1 MAEQQRAFKGVWIP
15 AEIWLNENLSL
26 QEKAVLAEIDSF
38 CSRYEGC
45 YASNEHFAKFI
56 GVSTRRIRDILK
68 SLEDKQLIER
78 EVIYKKGTKEI
89 EKRFLRLPYPL
100 GRKLPHP
107 TEENF
112 PTPTEENCPENIPSF
127 NKSKNSKVNIYS
139 LAENRSDSFK
149 EAWRGFV
156 DMRKAKKKPLTEYA
170 AKKILNKLDALASD
184 DETKAAIL
192 DQSIVNCWQGV
203 FPLKVDN
210 NTSKPQST
218 PSQRVRHG
226 NTVDDPEEYKRQQE
240 ALEAQARAEL
250 FGTMGC
256 SQ

>member
-15 AEIWLNENLSL
+15 ADIWLNENLSL

-45 YASNEHFAKFI
+45 YASNDHFAKFI

-68 SLEDKQLIER
+68 SLEDKHLIER

-112 PTPTEENCPENIPSF
+112 PTPTEENCLE
-127 NKSKNSKVNIYS
+127 
-139 LAENRSDSFK
+139 
-149 EAWRGFV
+149 
-156 DMRKAKKKPLTEYA
+156 
-170 AKKILNKLDALASD
+170 
-184 DETKAAIL
+184 
-192 DQSIVNCWQGV
+192 
-203 FPLKVDN
+203 N
-210 NTSKPQST
+210 NTSINNTKNNNIYMQFAKKFNEKCVSLPKVRTKGSATRIKTVKARFKDLDEDWNKVDMFLNKVAYSDFLSGKTGWNHCSFDWIIKESNFTKIMEGNYDNKSST
-218 PSQRVRHG
+218 YSNNNGFDDGVEVRW
-226 NTVDDPEEYKRQQE
+226 T
-240 ALEAQARAEL
+240 
-250 FGTMGC
+250 
-256 SQ
+256 